1 MTAWKSILKPDAS
14 TMAGIATVAAVAG
27 VYQLSLGPISQAQAT
42 DPNHPV
48 LESSRKK
55 AGVSSLVLVSGLFLI
70 TKDFNLAILGGA
82 TIVVL
87 ELIYRHGIMADPMS
101 GRMQNPAPQTAFEP
115 AENVI
120 PMYAQGETA

>member
-27 VYQLSLGPISQAQAT
+27 VYQLSLGPLSQAQAT

-55 AGVSSLVLVSGLFLI
+55 AGISSLVLVSGLFLI

-82 TIVVL
+82 TIIAL

-101 GRMQNPAPQTAFEP
+101 GRMQNPSPQTAFEP

-120 PMYAQGETA
+120 PMY

>member
-1 MTAWKSILKPDAS
+1 MTWKSILKPEAS

-55 AGVSSLVLVSGLFLI
+55 AGLSSMVLVSGLFLI

-82 TIVVL
+82 TIIAL
-87 ELIYRHGIMADPMS
+87 ELVYRHGIMADPMS
-101 GRMQNPAPQTAFEP
+101 GRMQNPSPATAYEP

-120 PMYAQGETA
+120 PMYTQGETG

>member
-1 MTAWKSILKPDAS
+1 MTWKSILKPEAS

-27 VYQLSLGPISQAQAT
+27 VYQLALGPISQAQAT
-42 DPNHPV
+42 DANHPV

-55 AGVSSLVLVSGLFLI
+55 AGISALVLVSGLFLI

-82 TIVVL
+82 TIIGL
-87 ELIYRHGIMADPMS
+87 EVIYRHGIMAHPMS
-101 GRMQNPAPQTAFEP
+101 GRMQNPSPATAYEP

-120 PMYAQGETA
+120 PMYGQGETG